1 MKFSIIRFVIPIFR
15 TFFEQNRASSGKID
29 GQGNWFSRRVFFEI
43 NSCAKKK
50 KKKERRRKLSCG
62 MEIRS
67 RIYEAEHDPRQWWN
81 IGCSVCRQGYGN
93 KIIKGIEEGGIR
105 ESERE
110 VYPVA
115 DRMRNGEKEK
125 GNRRFSGSLLRN
137 RVNSRSTGITWFKRY
152 VRLSPIKFPVVD
164 LDRPLLLPASII
176 KIGIMNSSFEL
187 IRV

>member
-1 MKFSIIRFVIPIFR
+1 MAKGTGFR
-15 TFFEQNRASSGKID
+15 GACSSRLTRA
-29 GQGNWFSRRVFFEI
+29 R
-43 NSCAKKK
+43 KKK
-50 KKKERRRKLSCG
+50 KRKKGDGNYLAGWKFARVFTRPSTILANGETLVARF
-62 MEIRS
+62 
-67 RIYEAEHDPRQWWN
+67 A
-81 IGCSVCRQGYGN
+81 VCRQGYGN